1 MVTIDL
7 LYRNAKGPLN
17 EKASFIKDL
26 RDKFPYITK
35 YMDKE
40 DPTEKL
46 HLKCCKLALGVHS
59 KSSNL
64 AVYAELGRYPLFM
77 TNWSNV
83 SNTLNTWS

>member
-1 MVTIDL
+1 MAAIEIWSPLDI

-26 RDKFPYITK
+26 LDKFPYITK

-46 HLKCCKLALGVHS
+46 HLKCCKLALWGTFQIIQFGSVCG
-59 KSSNL
+59 
-64 AVYAELGRYPLFM
+64 AR
-77 TNWSNV
+77 
-83 SNTLNTWS
+83 TLSIIH